1 MQSIPT
7 MNTRSSHFASVD
19 KGGPPEPP
27 GRNER
32 TELARSSFLAVVRAQ
47 LASHVV
53 DVAGAALVLGVSERQ
68 FYELRKRNGFP
79 KARCLSERVS
89 RYLVSELL
97 AWLADQ
103 PASLEAAEPQ
113 QLARGRVYRGGR
125 LVNADSGAVRKTAAS
140 ARSSVA

>member
-1 MQSIPT
+1 MPT
-7 MNTRSSHFASVD
+7 MNTRPSHFASVD
-19 KGGPPEPP
+19 KGDPTDPPS
-27 GRNER
+27 RNER
-32 TELARSSFLAVVRAQ
+32 TELARTSLQAAVRAQ
-47 LASHVV
+47 LASHAV

-103 PASLEAAEPQ
+103 PASLEASEPR
-113 QLARGRVYRGGR
+113 QLARGRVYRVGQ
-125 LVNADSGAVRKTAAS
+125 LVNSDSGAVHKNAAS
-140 ARSSVA
+140 ARTSAA